1 MPYRTETTLD
11 RLCRREASAWADLF
25 EEHHPLVFRAVL
37 AQVGN
42 RQTAED
48 IAGQVFLEALEGIR
62 RYRDRGRPIS
72 TWLLTIARHRSVDW
86 LRRQGRELTGDVPD
100 TPVAAPAAGEEAAL
114 QALARLTPE
123 QREVVF
129 LRFVEGYSLKAVATS
144 TNRSVGAVKA
154 LQHRALRQLRGI
166 LEAEADDEVM
176 Q

>member
-1 MPYRTETTLD
+1 
-11 RLCRREASAWADLF
+11 
-25 EEHHPLVFRAVL
+25 
-37 AQVGN
+37 
-42 RQTAED
+42 
-48 IAGQVFLEALEGIR
+48 
-62 RYRDRGRPIS
+62 
-72 TWLLTIARHRSVDW
+72 
-86 LRRQGRELTGDVPD
+86 
-100 TPVAAPAAGEEAAL
+100 L